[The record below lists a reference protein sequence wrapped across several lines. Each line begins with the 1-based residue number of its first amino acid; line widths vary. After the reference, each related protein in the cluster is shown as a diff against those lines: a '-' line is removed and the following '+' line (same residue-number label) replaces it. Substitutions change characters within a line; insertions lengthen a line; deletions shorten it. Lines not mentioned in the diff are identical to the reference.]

1 LEPLAHCARVGQQG
15 TPTRIWA
22 KRGTRPRI
30 RRDRRFTWAKLA
42 KGSGGRS
49 LLEWPAEGYP
59 FGAIRPARGS
69 GAALVMPVVGIDA
82 MNQHLAEISKCVSV
96 GAIALLILDGA
107 GWHGSPQLI
116 PPGNI
121 VLMPLPSHA
130 PELNSV
136 ENIWDYPRRDF
147 LGHRV
152 RDTREAILDACC
164 DAWNA
169 LMEKSNVITS
179 IGTRKWAR
187 VTI

>member
-1 LEPLAHCARVGQQG
+1 MNQHLAGARH
-15 TPTRIWA
+15 R
-22 KRGTRPRI
+22 RRP
-30 RRDRRFTWAKLA
+30 
-42 KGSGGRS
+42 GH
-49 LLEWPAEGYP
+49 
-59 FGAIRPARGS
+59 
-69 GAALVMPVVGIDA
+69 AAMVMPVVGIDA
-82 MNQHLAEISKCVSV
+82 MNQHLAEIGKCVSV
-96 GAIALLILDGA
+96 GAIAPPILDGA

-121 VLMPLPSHA
+121 VPMPLPSHP

-136 ENIWDYPRRDF
+136 ENTWDYPRRDF
-147 LGHRV
+147 PSHRV
-152 RDTREAILDACC
+152 PDTREAILDARR